1 MFDEWRA
8 ENERFRAR
16 LEELKAE
23 IAKYKIQF
31 LDPLQSEGDEQ

>member
-1 MFDEWRA
+1 MMFDEWKA
-8 ENERFRAR
+8 ENERFRVR

-31 LDPLQSEGDEQ
+31 SDPLPGEGVE

>member
-31 LDPLQSEGDEQ
+31 SDSLPSEGGE